1 MERMNYK
8 DIIIKYIDKYD
19 KDEPI
24 FLEDIRKYV
33 LDSNKRYNLQITID
47 TNKFFEHL
55 NVIINRL
62 VKENYIKN
70 YIKGIYYKP
79 TANIFGEM
87 PLDKSKI
94 IEKKYLKDKFNKI
107 NGYITGAKLF
117 NQLGLTTQIPNAT
130 TIVTNNCNNK
140 YDYKIEYLNIIIRKA
155 DINITEMNYKYLQ
168 LIDILLNKEKINIEV
183 NNENEIIRKFIKNNK
198 LDFEKILK
206 YAKETNNRKI
216 LDKLFELV

>member
-1 MERMNYK
+1 MERTKYK
-8 DIIIKYIDKYD
+8 ELILTYIDKYD

-33 LDSNKRYNLQITID
+33 LNSNKQYNLQITIES
-47 TNKFFEHL
+47 NKILEHL

-70 YIKGIYYKP
+70 YVKGIYYKP

-87 PLDKSKI
+87 PLDKLKI
-94 IEKKYLKDKFNKI
+94 IEKKYLVNESNKI

-117 NQLGLTTQIPNAT
+117 NQLGLTTQIPKIT

-140 YDYKIEYLNIIIRKA
+140 YDYKVDYLNIIIRKPE
-155 DINITEMNYKYLQ
+155 IKITEKNYKYLQ

-183 NNENEIIRKFIKNNK
+183 DNYNKIVRKFIKTNK

-206 YAKETNNRKI
+206 YAKQTNNKRI
-216 LDKLFELV
+216 LEKLYELV